1 MMSTPKVA
9 TKKSKRVLR
18 DVQFMMRLT
27 HPERALFEQAA
38 NEAGLQISS
47 WMRSIC
53 AAAARKLLT
62 SAQ

>member
-1 MMSTPKVA
+1 
-9 TKKSKRVLR
+9 
-18 DVQFMMRLT
+18 MMRLT

-53 AAAARKLLT
+53 SAAARKLLT
-62 SAQ
+62 PAQ

>member
-1 MMSTPKVA
+1 MSTPKTA

-27 HPERALFEQAA
+27 PPERALFEQAA

-53 AAAARKLLT
+53 SAAARRMLT
-62 SAQ
+62 SIQ